1 MRKTESAKGLSV
13 QAVAGTHAVL
23 LGFDLDGLDGTPPP
37 SDLLGFAVRRTDHT
51 EDERAWL
58 RGLKVFGSVVQSP
71 APGDNYSLRR
81 HPIQGFQWGD
91 YTAKPDHTY
100 TYRVAALHGRPA
112 TPAIGGWVDVT
123 VTTEAEDNGVHGV
136 WFNRGVAASQAWNR
150 RFGDPAVELADPRS
164 SAWAWLSRG
173 LGESLL
179 HLCDRATDGRW
190 SLRGAFYE
198 LTWADGLAAFTRARD
213 RGVDVQLVVHG
224 RDKDRVGGPGADGGE
239 PKDDDHTAAAN
250 AAAVAAAGADGLV
263 TWRKAPNK
271 SSLQHNK
278 FLILLHD
285 DEPVAVWT
293 GSTNLTL
300 GGVYGHA
307 NVAHL
312 VSDPVVAADYLAYWR
327 QLRADTATG
336 GLRQRNEHD
345 NPVGGG
351 PAPAPPPAPV
361 GAVFSPRA
369 TSSHLLDGYAARFDA
384 ARSSAHI
391 TGAFGLHKIFRN
403 LLSNPRPLP
412 RTVLL
417 DKRPGGE
424 QRIGTDDENVR
435 VVWGGHLTQGLG
447 QWAAERLTGF
457 NGHVPYIHLK
467 VILVDPLTDTP
478 VVITGS
484 ANYSDNST
492 FDNDENTLVLAPTG
506 TSPAFEP
513 AEVARVADIYLTEY
527 ERIFSHHVFRAFT
540 DPDPSAVSTA
550 GRFLAED
557 ASWVERYRH
566 GWRATQR
573 HLFAG
578 TRP

>member
-1 MRKTESAKGLSV
+1 MRKTESAKGLTV

-23 LGFDLDGLDGTPPP
+23 LGFDLEGIDTAPPP
-37 SDLLGFAVRRTDHT
+37 SDLLGFAIRRTDHT

-58 RGLKVFGSVVQSP
+58 RGLKAFASVVPAP
-71 APGDNYSLRR
+71 APGDTYSLRR

-112 TPAIGGWVDVT
+112 QPAIGSWVDVT
-123 VTTEAEDNGVHGV
+123 VTTEVEDNGVHGV

-164 SAWAWLSRG
+164 SAWGWLSRG

-179 HLCDRATDGRW
+179 NLCDRAADGRW

-198 LTWADGLAAFTRARD
+198 LTWADGLAAVTRARD
-213 RGVDVQLVVHG
+213 RGADVQLVVHG
-224 RDKDRVGGPGADGGE
+224 RDRDRVPAAGE
-239 PKDDDHTAAAN
+239 DDSDVKDNDRTAAAN
-250 AAAVAAAGADGLV
+250 AAAVTAAGADGLV
-263 TWRKAPNK
+263 TWRRAPNK

-307 NVAHL
+307 NVGHL

-336 GLRQRNEHD
+336 GLRRRNEHD
-345 NPVGGG
+345 NPVGA
-351 PAPAPPPAPV
+351 APTPV

-369 TSSHLLDGYAARFDA
+369 TSSDLLDGYAARFDA

-391 TGAFGLHKIFRN
+391 TGAFGLHKIFRA
-403 LLSNPRPLP
+403 LLSHPRALP

-417 DKRPGGE
+417 DKRPSGE
-424 QRIGTDDENVR
+424 QRIPTDDENVR
-435 VVWGGHLTQGLG
+435 VVWGGHLTRGLG

-457 NGHVPYIHLK
+457 NGHVPYVHLK

-540 DPDPSAVSTA
+540 DPDPSAVTTA

-557 ASWVERYRH
+557 ASWADRHRH
-566 GWRATQR
+566 GWRAGQR

-578 TRP
+578 TR

>member
-1 MRKTESAKGLSV
+1 MRKSESAKGLTV

-23 LGFDLDGLDGTPPP
+23 LGFDLDGLDAVPPP
-37 SDLLGFAVRRTDHT
+37 SDLLGFAIRRTDHT

-58 RGLKVFGSVVQSP
+58 RGLKVFASVVPAP

-112 TPAIGGWVDVT
+112 TPAIGAWVDVT

-150 RFGDPAVELADPRS
+150 RFGDPAVELANPRS

-173 LGESLL
+173 VGESLL
-179 HLCDRATDGRW
+179 HLCDRAVDGRW

-224 RDKDRVGGPGADGGE
+224 RDRDRVGPGPDGSA
-239 PKDDDHTAAAN
+239 PSDDDHTAAAN
-250 AAAVAAAGADGLV
+250 AAAVVAAGADGLV

-278 FLILLHD
+278 FLILLREG
-285 DEPVAVWT
+285 EPVAVWT

-312 VSDPVVAADYLAYWR
+312 VSDPAVAADYLAYWR

-351 PAPAPPPAPV
+351 PAPEPVPAPV

-369 TSSHLLDGYAARFDA
+369 TSSLLLDGYAARFDA

-403 LLSNPRPLP
+403 LLSHPRPLP

-424 QRIGTDDENVR
+424 QRIPTDDENVR
-435 VVWGGHLTQGLG
+435 VVWGGHLSRGLG

-467 VILVDPLTDTP
+467 VILVDPLTDGP

-506 TSPAFEP
+506 TSAAFEP

-527 ERIFSHHVFRAFT
+527 ERIFTHHVFRAFT
-540 DPDPSAVSTA
+540 DPDPSAVTTA

-578 TRP
+578 TQ